1 MKVSGFTFVRNAL
14 KYDYP
19 IVESI
24 QSLLP
29 IVDEYIVCAGS
40 SEDTTLQ
47 LIENIRS
54 PKIKIVHSVWD
65 DTLREGGQ
73 VLAVETN
80 KAKAAV
86 SKDSDW
92 LFYLQGDECIHEKDH
107 QLIRNTLKKYKD
119 NAKVEGFLFNY
130 HHFYG
135 AYKYVGDSRRW
146 YNKEI
151 RIIRNHPDIKSW
163 KDAQG
168 FRKNEEKLHVKPINA
183 FVYHYGWVKNPLLQK
198 QKQEDFGKLWTDDDR
213 AIEEHK
219 AYLNSLKNGFSYGDE
234 VDSLKLF
241 NGTHPSSMKQR
252 IANADWQFEFDI
264 SKKHFRD
271 FKSRLLYAIEKT
283 TGKRL
288 FDYKNYKII

>member
-29 IVDEYIVCAGS
+29 IVDEYIVCAGN
-40 SEDTTLQ
+40 SEDATLQ
-47 LIENIRS
+47 LIENIHS
-54 PKIKIVHSVWD
+54 PKIKIIHSVWD
-65 DTLREGGQ
+65 DNLREGGR
-73 VLAVETN
+73 VLAVETD

-107 QLIRNTLKKYKD
+107 QLITNTMKQYKN
-119 NAKVEGFLFNY
+119 NANVEGLLFNY

-135 AYKYVGDSRRW
+135 AYQYVGDSRRW

-151 RIIRNHPDIKSW
+151 RIIRNNPEIKSW

-168 FRKNEEKLHVKPINA
+168 FRKNEEKLYVKTINA
-183 FVYHYGWVKNPLLQK
+183 FIYHYGWVKNPFLQK
-198 QKQEDFGKLWTDDDR
+198 QKQEDFGKLWTNDDLE
-213 AIEEHK
+213 IEKYK
-219 AYLNSLKNGFSYGDE
+219 AYLNSLKNGFAYGDE

-252 IANADWQFEFDI
+252 INNADWQFEFDI
-264 SKKHFRD
+264 NKKHFRD